1 MGMVMMMVPMIIIM
15 VMVMVMV
22 MVIHHIEPAL
32 SCAKGITQV
41 AILNI

>member
-1 MGMVMMMVPMIIIM
+1 MGMVMMMMVMIIIM

-22 MVIHHIEPAL
+22 IHHIVPAL
-32 SCAKGITQV
+32 SCAKGITEV

>member
-1 MGMVMMMVPMIIIM
+1 MGMVMMMVPMIII
-15 VMVMVMV
+15 MVMVMV

>member
-1 MGMVMMMVPMIIIM
+1 MGMVMMMVPMIII
-15 VMVMVMV
+15 MVMV

>member
-1 MGMVMMMVPMIIIM
+1 MGMVMMMMVMIII
-15 VMVMVMV
+15 MVMV

-32 SCAKGITQV
+32 SCAKGITQL

>member
-1 MGMVMMMVPMIIIM
+1 MGMVMMVMIIIM

-32 SCAKGITQV
+32 SCAKGITQL